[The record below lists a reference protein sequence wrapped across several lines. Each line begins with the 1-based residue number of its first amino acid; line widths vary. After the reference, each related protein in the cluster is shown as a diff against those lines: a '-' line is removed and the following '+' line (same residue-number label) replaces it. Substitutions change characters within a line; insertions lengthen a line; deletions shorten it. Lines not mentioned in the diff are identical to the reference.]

1 MMYIKK
7 ISALQ
12 NPLVK
17 EILLLTEKA
26 KARKQNNQFVIEGK
40 REISLAL
47 EGNFKLDKVLFCVDF
62 ITENEVKL
70 LQSSNT
76 EIIEISKE
84 IYQKLAY
91 RDTTEGVIA
100 VAQCKNHTLKNLKLN
115 STNLI
120 LIAESIEKPGNIG
133 ALLRTADAAQLD
145 AFILSNPKTDL
156 YNPNIVRSSVGGL
169 FTNNITL
176 GSNEEV
182 LQFLKD
188 HGFKI
193 FATTLQNSNV
203 YYQENYLG
211 NIAILVGTEATGLS
225 DFWKVNA
232 HQNINIPMEGKLD
245 SMNVSV
251 AAAIVLFE
259 AKRQR
264 KAT

>member
-1 MMYIKK
+1 MYLKK
-7 ISALQ
+7 ITAVQ

-17 EILLLTEKA
+17 EILLLLEKS
-26 KARKQNNQFVIEGK
+26 KARKLNNQFVIEGK
-40 REISLAL
+40 RELSLAL
-47 EGNFKLDKVLFCVDF
+47 EGNYQLDKILFCRDF
-62 ITENEVKL
+62 ISENEIKL
-70 LQSSNT
+70 FQKPTT

-100 VAQCKNHTLKNLKLN
+100 VAQCKNHALENIKLQQNNLV
-115 STNLI
+115 I
-120 LIAESIEKPGNIG
+120 IAESIEKPGNIG

-145 AFILSNPKTDL
+145 AFILTNPKTDL

-169 FTNNITL
+169 FTNNIAL
-176 GSNEEV
+176 GSNDEV
-182 LQFLKD
+182 LQFLQK
-188 HGFKI
+188 HNFKI
-193 FATTLQNSNV
+193 FAATLQNSNV
-203 YYQENYLG
+203 YYEENYLG
-211 NIAILVGTEATGLS
+211 NTAILVGTEATGLS
-225 DFWKVNA
+225 SFWKENA

-264 KAT
+264 KVQ